1 MPQANAWN
9 CSNSGRGLLSGEVF
23 RPASRTFSRPLI
35 RNSER
40 KDSSLSWRRPET
52 GHSAMIT
59 NLPTHESLNNVA
71 LRIYFRAWGD
81 LLDVWTDFAL
91 MFEQT
96 MDVQAAVEN
105 WSTEW
110 KEYLVEAQTDLQS
123 ISSALQQSMEL
134 ALKARVCAVSPYL
147 LLLDSAMKLSASPQA
162 IDFSELR
169 TLDAVDLP
177 GAVNTLTDQPVSDGF
192 ITTYTQLRSRRN
204 KITHLGEAGVTMTP
218 SELMRLAVSLYVA
231 VWPDRQWLTDRLNFA
246 DSRAAWLHDG
256 KYTSTHMV
264 VLHEWPIVVKLLK
277 KGEFKDLFGQEK
289 SRRRYLCHD
298 CVYEG
303 DTRYAGLEKPE
314 CGTAY
319 LKASGTELTC
329 IMCDQTSK
337 VERRK
342 CSSCPGDVIGSD
354 DGKWSGVC
362 HTCGEE
368 VDE

>member
-1 MPQANAWN
+1 
-9 CSNSGRGLLSGEVF
+9 
-23 RPASRTFSRPLI
+23 
-35 RNSER
+35 
-40 KDSSLSWRRPET
+40 
-52 GHSAMIT
+52 MIT
-59 NLPTHESLNNVA
+59 NLPTRESLNNVA
-71 LRIYFRAWGD
+71 LRIYFRAWSD

-96 MDVQAAVEN
+96 FDVGTAVKD
-105 WSTEW
+105 WPTEW
-110 KEYLVEAQTDLQS
+110 EDYLVAAQTDLQS
-123 ISSALQQSMEL
+123 ISSLLQQSVEL

-147 LLLDSAMKLSASPQA
+147 LLLDSAMNLSASPKS

-177 GAVNTLTDQPVSDGF
+177 GAVNTLTDQPVSDEF
-192 ITTYTQLRSRRN
+192 ITAYTQLRSRRN

-218 SELMRLAVSLYVA
+218 DELMRLAVSLYVA
-231 VWPDRQWLTDRLNFA
+231 VWPGRQWLADRLDFA
-246 DSRAAWLHDG
+246 DPRAAWLHDG

-264 VLHEWPIVVKLLK
+264 VLHEWPAVVSLLK
-277 KGEFKDLFGQEK
+277 KGEFKALFGQEK

-303 DTRYAGLEKPE
+303 DTRYAGLEKPG

-319 LKASGTELTC
+319 LDESGTVLTC
-329 IMCDQTSK
+329 VMCGQTSK

-342 CSSCPGDVIGSD
+342 CTSCPGDVIADNGD
-354 DGKWSGVC
+354 DWVGHC

-368 VDE
+368 LNA